1 MDLTPIVLAHE
12 QAFAIGDVEIRPPT
26 REIVGA
32 HGIAIVEPR
41 VMQLLVALHRAEGGV
56 VSKDDLARLCW
67 EGRIVGEDAINRVV
81 SRLRATAEKQ
91 AGGAFRVETI
101 TKVGY
106 RLCYD
111 GSGVSTREPLHQS
124 GAAPGYR
131 LSRRDLVIGGGAV
144 TAAAVGVGV
153 FSLQRDPT
161 PPEAR
166 TLIKAARDSVLGGS
180 VEQLSNNISKLREAV
195 QLAPQNAEAWGL
207 LAYYTMVYW
216 NFSPLQERADLSARG
231 SAAIRRALAL
241 EPNQADA
248 LAAELY
254 ATPEFRNWY
263 NLEVAARAALA
274 HHPDHPGL
282 NFALAD
288 VLVQVGRARAA
299 LPFLDKAR
307 SALPLAPPI
316 HTYRVVCLWDLGL
329 LDEAEA
335 ALNAA
340 FDLMPRYYGIWFTR
354 LYFLM
359 YNGRT
364 GEALAMFEN
373 VAARPLGIPDWNYD
387 LTGQQV
393 HALATGDRSDIA
405 KTIANWKDA
414 PRFGTGFM
422 ENAAIFAAF
431 VGDFDEAFR
440 QLDALYFNRGVSQYY
455 FAKEQGVYASK
466 ERHTYNL
473 FRRMVAPLRHDPRFA
488 VLTREL
494 GLEDY
499 WRRTNTRPQVTG

>member
-12 QAFAIGDVEIRPPT
+12 EAFAIGDVEIRPAT
-26 REIVGA
+26 REVVNAGSA
-32 HGIAIVEPR
+32 AIVEPR
-41 VMQLLVALHRAEGGV
+41 VMQLLVALHRAAGGV
-56 VSKDDLARLCW
+56 VSKDDLSHLVW

-81 SRLRATAEKQ
+81 SRLRAVAERQ

-106 RLCYD
+106 RLAPAHA
-111 GSGVSTREPLHQS
+111 EPHPD
-124 GAAPGYR
+124 AVAVPAPGTR
-131 LSRRDLVIGGGAV
+131 PRITRRELMIGGGVLAG
-144 TAAAVGVGV
+144 AAAVTLGTR
-153 FSLQRDPT
+153 LIHRDDT

-166 TLIKAARDSVLGGS
+166 ELIKAARADVLSGS
-180 VEQLSNNISKLREAV
+180 IEQLSNNISKLRQAV

-207 LAYYTMVYW
+207 LAYGTMVYW
-216 NFSPLQERADLSARG
+216 NLSPLPERSDLRARG
-231 SAAIRRALAL
+231 LAAIQRALAL

-248 LAAELY
+248 LAAQHY

-263 NLEVAARAALA
+263 NLERADRAAIA

-288 VLVQVGRARAA
+288 VLVQVGRTRDA
-299 LPFLDKAR
+299 LPYLDKAR
-307 SALPLAPPI
+307 GVLPLAPPI
-316 HTYRVVCLWDLGL
+316 HTYRAVCLWDLGL

-335 ALNAA
+335 AVREA

-359 YNGRT
+359 YNGRAA
-364 GEALAMFEN
+364 EAWGMFSN

-393 HALATGDRSDIA
+393 HALMTGDRTEIA
-405 KTIANWKDA
+405 KTVANWKDA
-414 PRFGTGFM
+414 PRLGTGFM
-422 ENAAIFAAF
+422 ENASIFAAF
-431 VGDFDEAFR
+431 VGDLDEAFR

-455 FAKEQGVYASK
+455 FAKEQGIYASK

-473 FRRMVAPLRHDPRFA
+473 FRRTVAPLRRDPRFA

-494 GLEDY
+494 GLDDY
-499 WRRTNTRPQVTG
+499 WRRTNSRSLVTP

>member
-12 QAFAIGDVEIRPPT
+12 QAFTIADVEIRPAT
-26 REIVGA
+26 REVVNAGSVTIL
-32 HGIAIVEPR
+32 EPR
-41 VMQLLVALHRAEGGV
+41 VMQLLVALHRADGAV
-56 VSKDDLARLCW
+56 VSKDDLGHLVW

-81 SRLRATAEKQ
+81 SRLRAVAEKQ
-91 AGGAFRVETI
+91 AGGVFRLETI

-106 RLCYD
+106 RLCYR
-111 GSGVSTREPLHQS
+111 GSGASAGEPLRQS
-124 GAAPGYR
+124 GAAPRYR
-131 LSRRDLVIGGGAV
+131 LSRRDLMIGGGAV
-144 TAAAVGVGV
+144 TAAAVGVGI

-161 PPEAR
+161 PLEAR

-195 QLAPQNAEAWGL
+195 QLAPRNAEAWGL

-216 NFSPLQERADLSARG
+216 NFSPLQERSDLRARG

-274 HHPDHPGL
+274 HHPNHPGL

-288 VLVQVGRARAA
+288 VLVQVGRARDA

-316 HTYRVVCLWDLGL
+316 HTYRVICLWDLGL

-364 GEALAMFEN
+364 GEALAMFQN
-373 VAARPLGIPDWNYD
+373 VAGRPLGIPDWNYD

-414 PRFGTGFM
+414 PRLGTGFM

-431 VGDFDEAFR
+431 VGDLDEAFR

-473 FRRMVAPLRHDPRFA
+473 FRRPVAPLRHDPRFA

-499 WRRTNTRPQVTG
+499 WRRTNTKAQVTG